1 MSRVYCKN
9 TVLSIMA
16 QILQKDISEINALE
30 LDKSLADIGLDSL
43 NAIKL
48 VITLEE
54 EFEITFRDEDLLF
67 SNYDTLEKLF
77 TMLDRY

>member
-1 MSRVYCKN
+1 MVYCKN

-30 LDKSLADIGLDSL
+30 LGKSLADIGLDSL